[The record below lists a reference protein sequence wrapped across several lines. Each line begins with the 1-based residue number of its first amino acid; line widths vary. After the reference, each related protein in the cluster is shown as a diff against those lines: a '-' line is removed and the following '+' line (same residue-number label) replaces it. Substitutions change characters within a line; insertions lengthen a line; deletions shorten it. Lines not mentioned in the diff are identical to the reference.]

1 MGVAAEEPVVALE
14 AAAQRPA
21 VVRSRRRDLIRRR
34 QVPLAE
40 GIGVVAFLE
49 QDLRQHAVLE
59 RDVAVAAGVSGGAF
73 GDARHRVR
81 VMIPAGQHAAPG
93 RRAERRGVHVVE
105 EQSVGSER
113 IDVRRLDRA
122 AIAPHLA
129 KAGVVLHDEQHVG
142 GACLRSQRLGPRGLR
157 DIEGPTNHAGE
168 RGPGFVL
175 FQRHFLSLLTAAIAA
190 DPVFLNAPVLPRTAP
205 RARRSPWTAEAP
217 LWNGW
222 QFGIQRN
229 GHARRSDSAV
239 FRRKVVIPKAG
250 ALRHWFWSRNAVT
263 RATVAGHRLLRSRF

>member
-40 GIGVVAFLE
+40 GIGVVALLE

-59 RDVAVAAGVSGGAF
+59 RDVAVAAGVPGGAF

-81 VMIPAGQHAAPG
+81 VMIAAGQHAAPG

-105 EQSVGSER
+105 EQSVGRES

-122 AIAPHLA
+122 AVATHLA

-142 GACLRSQRLGPRGLR
+142 GTCLRSQRLGPRGLR

-175 FQRHFLSLLTAAIAA
+175 FQRHVSLSSLPPSRQTPYFSMHLSDIGPRPERGDLPGRRRHPFGTGGNLGSSGTATRDDLIQPFSAEKSW
-190 DPVFLNAPVLPRTAP
+190 FQKL
-205 RARRSPWTAEAP
+205 ARCDSG
-217 LWNGW
+217 L
-222 QFGIQRN
+222 
-229 GHARRSDSAV
+229 GHD
-239 FRRKVVIPKAG
+239 IP
-250 ALRHWFWSRNAVT
+250 
-263 RATVAGHRLLRSRF
+263 